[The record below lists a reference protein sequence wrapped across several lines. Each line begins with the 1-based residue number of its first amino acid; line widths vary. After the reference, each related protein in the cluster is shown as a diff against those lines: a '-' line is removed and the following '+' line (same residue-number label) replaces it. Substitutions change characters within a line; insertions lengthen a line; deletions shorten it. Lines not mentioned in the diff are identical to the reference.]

1 MRFLSLPLRPPGP
14 LRRRVP
20 MFLLVMALAVALSP
34 APGGLSAGVRLLP
47 AGAGEA
53 PPATGWPDD
62 GGEGGLGSV
71 DGGDGAGAG
80 GGTGPVDGGDGA
92 SSGDEAGDGGGG
104 ADTGDGRGAEDSGD
118 IDGTFAELDGGPVWP
133 LVGRPSVLRGW
144 DPPATPYGRGHRGVD
159 LAARP
164 GDAVLATATGRV
176 SFAGRVAGRGV
187 LVVELAG
194 SGAPPLRTTYE
205 PVRALVDKGDKL
217 VAGQPVGVLEPGP
230 FHCVP
235 GCLHWGL
242 RRAEVYLN
250 PLLLLPPALLRRG
263 PSRLLPVFGVP
274 EPEGPAEPGEEPR
287 PEGAAAPGAA
297 GLSRV
302 RRAGSSRRRCP
313 R

>member
-34 APGGLSAGVRLLP
+34 VPGGLSAGVRLLP

-62 GGEGGLGSV
+62 GGEGALGSV
-71 DGGDGAGAG
+71 DGGDEG
-80 GGTGPVDGGDGA
+80 
-92 SSGDEAGDGGGG
+92 GGGG
-104 ADTGDGRGAEDSGD
+104 ADTGDGTGAEDSGD
-118 IDGTFAELDGGPVWP
+118 ADGTFAELDGGPVWP

-263 PSRLLPVFGVP
+263 PSRLLPVFQVP
-274 EPEGPAEPGEEPR
+274 EPEGPAEPGGKPR